1 MTRTGPLP
9 PWLRW
14 IWPRAFR
21 HRLLAG
27 MVLSL
32 ALAMVLFVTHVT
44 LRQRTDLLRQSE
56 DRARVLT
63 RALAASNLSELLESD
78 IQGMQDLLQPLAA
91 YPDLRYAM
99 ILTPDGRVLAHTDPA
114 LVGQYLADGAS
125 RAFLTGPAR
134 PITLLR
140 TDRLIDVGT
149 PVLAQGKVVGWVRVG
164 LGQEAMA
171 ASLRGIVR
179 DGAIF
184 TALALVLGAL
194 ASLLVSRGL
203 SGGLDRLVAL
213 ARETDPNR
221 RSIPSRRDEL
231 SELGRAFDR
240 LTRELEYRVRD
251 LQSRERF
258 LHDLMEH
265 LTVAVLAHRPEGTL
279 EYGNP
284 AALALL
290 GLSLE
295 QIQGRTLPDL
305 VSSLFQEDGQPLTA
319 AEFPV
324 AQVMGDRQPIRGRVI
339 GFRKEAGTP
348 PRWTLMD
355 VFPEP
360 SVDGGV
366 SRILVAMFD
375 ITERQE
381 AKNRLRQTLAELED
395 LYQNAPCGYH
405 SLGPDG
411 TILRINATELRWLG
425 YSREELVGKKSF
437 ADLMAPT
444 SRHLFLEQFP
454 EFRRQ
459 GWVQDLEFDLVRK
472 DGTLLSV
479 LLNATAIKGPD
490 GAYLYSRSTVTDV
503 TQRLKAERALR
514 ASQASLADA
523 QRIAHLGNW
532 DLNLTQNTLTWS
544 EEIYRIF
551 ELDPAAFGASYEAF
565 LEAIHPED
573 RERVDQ
579 AYQASL
585 EDRRPYDIVHRLL
598 LPDGRV
604 KHVHERCETH
614 FDASGRPLRSVGT
627 VQDISE
633 QEQAEQERR
642 RLEAEVNHFQRLDS
656 LGNLAGGV
664 AHDMNNILAV
674 ILSLSELQLERLS
687 APDPAARAFELVR
700 NACTRGA
707 DLVRRLTQ
715 FARKQMEKAEALDM
729 NLLVREQR
737 DILERTTLRKAEWA
751 LDLEDPLPLVMGQA
765 SEISNA
771 IINLCLNAMDAMPRG
786 GRITLRTRSLPG
798 GGVELSVAD
807 NGTGMPPEI
816 LARALDPFFTTKP
829 VGKGTGLGLATV
841 YGTMK
846 AHGGTVEIQS
856 EVGVGTTVHLRFPP
870 AEAVAEEPAESL
882 ARPGALPP
890 LRVLLVDD
898 DESIRLAVA
907 PLLQSL
913 GLAVETAGG
922 GLQALERL
930 QSEPAIELVILD
942 QNMPQLS
949 GLETL
954 ARIREIRP
962 EVPVLLSSGYR
973 EPEQAALPARY
984 ARVAILE
991 KPYTLA
997 ALRRALSRLVSDPP
1011 PR

>member
-1 MTRTGPLP
+1 MTRPGPLP

-27 MVLSL
+27 MILSL
-32 ALAMVLFVTHVT
+32 ATAMVLFVTHVT

-56 DRARVLT
+56 DRARVLA

-99 ILTPDGRVLAHTDPA
+99 ILTPEGRVLAHTDPA

-125 RAFLTGPAR
+125 RAFLAGPVQ
-134 PITLLR
+134 PVTLLR

-171 ASLRGIVR
+171 ASLRGILR

-194 ASLLVSRGL
+194 ASLLVSRRL

-221 RSIPSRRDEL
+221 LSVPSRRDEL

-240 LTRELEYRVRD
+240 LTRELDHRVRD
-251 LQSRERF
+251 LQGRERF

-265 LTVAVLAHRPEGTL
+265 LTVAVLTHRPEGTL

-305 VSSLFQEDGQPLTA
+305 VASLFREDGQPLAA

-324 AQVMGDRQPIRGRVI
+324 AQVMGHRQPIHGRVI
-339 GFRKEAGTP
+339 GFRREADAP

-360 SVDGGV
+360 SGEGGAG
-366 SRILVAMFD
+366 RILVAMFD

-381 AKNRLRQTLAELED
+381 AKNRLNQTLLELED

-411 TILRINATELRWLG
+411 TILRINDTELRWLG
-425 YSREELVGKKSF
+425 YSREEVVGKKTF
-437 ADLMAPT
+437 ADLLAPA
-444 SRHLFLEQFP
+444 SRHLFLEEFP
-454 EFRRQ
+454 GFRRR

-472 DGTLLSV
+472 DGAILSV
-479 LLNATAIKGPD
+479 LLNATAITGPD

-503 TQRLKAERALR
+503 TRRLKAERALR
-514 ASQASLADA
+514 TSQASLADA

-532 DLNLTQNTLTWS
+532 DLDLTQNTLTWS
-544 EEIYRIF
+544 EEIYHIF

-565 LEAIHPED
+565 LEAVHPED

-579 AYQASL
+579 AYRASL

-598 LPDGRV
+598 MPDGRV
-604 KHVHERCETH
+604 KHVHERCETQ

-633 QEQAEQERR
+633 QELAEEERR

-687 APDPAARAFELVR
+687 ESDPAARAFGLVR

-715 FARKQMEKAEALDM
+715 FARKQMEKAEKLDL

-751 LDLEDPLPLVMGQA
+751 LDLEEPIPLVMGQA

-771 IINLCLNAMDAMPRG
+771 IINLCLNALDAMPRG

-798 GGVELSVAD
+798 AGVDLSVAD
-807 NGTGMPPEI
+807 NGTGMSPEI

-870 AEAVAEEPAESL
+870 AEPLPEEP
-882 ARPGALPP
+882 PGPQAPPVALPP

-898 DESIRLAVA
+898 DEFIRLTVA
-907 PLLQSL
+907 PLLQGL
-913 GLAVETAGG
+913 GLTVETAEG

-930 QSEPAIELVILD
+930 PSEPAVELVILD

-954 ARIREIRP
+954 ARIREMRP
-962 EVPVLLSSGYR
+962 DLPVLLSSGYR

-984 ARVAILE
+984 PRVAILE

-997 ALRRALSRLVSDPP
+997 ALRGALSRLLSDPP

>member
-1 MTRTGPLP
+1 MTRTRPLP

-14 IWPRAFR
+14 IRPRAFR
-21 HRLLAG
+21 FRLLVG

-32 ALAMVLFVTHVT
+32 ALAMVLFVAHVT
-44 LRQRTDLLRQSE
+44 LQQRTDLLQQSE
-56 DRARVLT
+56 DRARVLA
-63 RALAASNLSELLESD
+63 RALAVSNFSEVLESD
-78 IQGMQDLLQPLAA
+78 IQGMQDLLQPVAA

-99 ILTPDGRVLAHTDPA
+99 ILSPEGRVLAHTDTS

-125 RAFLTGPAR
+125 RAFLAGPAR
-134 PITLLR
+134 PVTLLR

-149 PVLAQGKVVGWVRVG
+149 PILAQGRVVGWVRVG

-171 ASLRGIVR
+171 ASLRGIMR
-179 DGAIF
+179 DGAVF
-184 TALALVLGAL
+184 TALALVLGAVVSYL
-194 ASLLVSRGL
+194 ASRRL

-240 LTRELEYRVRD
+240 LTRELEHRVRD

-265 LTVAVLAHRPEGTL
+265 LTVAVLTHGTQGTL
-279 EYGNP
+279 EYANP

-290 GLSLE
+290 GRSLD

-305 VSSLFQEDGQPLTA
+305 VESLFWEDGQPLA
-319 AEFPV
+319 ADEYPV
-324 AQVMGDRQPIRGRVI
+324 AQVMGDRQPIHGRVV
-339 GFRKEAGTP
+339 GFRKEAGAP

-360 SVDGGV
+360 SGEGGAG
-366 SRILVAMFD
+366 RILVAMFD

-381 AKNRLRQTLAELED
+381 AKNRLRQTLADLED

-411 TILRINATELRWLG
+411 TILRINDTELRWLG
-425 YSREELVGKKSF
+425 YSREEVVGKKTF
-437 ADLMAPT
+437 ADLMAPA
-444 SRHLFLEQFP
+444 SRHMFLEQFP
-454 EFRRQ
+454 GFRSR
-459 GWVQDLEFDLVRK
+459 GWVQDLEFDLIRK

-479 LLNATAIKGPD
+479 LLNATAIQGPD

-532 DLNLTQNTLTWS
+532 DLDLTRNALTWS
-544 EEIYRIF
+544 KEIYRIF
-551 ELDPAAFGASYEAF
+551 ERDPAAFGASYEAF
-565 LEAIHPED
+565 LEAVHPED

-579 AYQASL
+579 AYRASL
-585 EDRRPYDIVHRLL
+585 ADRRPYDIIHRLL
-598 LPDGRV
+598 MPDGRI

-614 FDASGRPLRSVGT
+614 FDAGGRPLRSVGT
-627 VQDISE
+627 VQDITE
-633 QEQAEQERR
+633 QELAEQERR

-687 APDPAARAFELVR
+687 EPDPAARAFELVR

-715 FARKQMEKAEALDM
+715 FARKQMEKAEALDL

-751 LDLEDPLPLVMGQA
+751 LDLEEPLPLVMGQA

-771 IINLCLNAMDAMPRG
+771 VINLCLNALDAMPRG

-798 GGVELSVAD
+798 AGVDLSVAD

-856 EVGVGTTVHLRFPP
+856 EVGEGTTVHLRFPP
-870 AEAVAEEPAESL
+870 AGAVQEEAIGPQPPA
-882 ARPGALPP
+882 GALPP

-898 DESIRLAVA
+898 DELIRLTVP
-907 PLLQSL
+907 PLLEGL
-913 GLAVETAGG
+913 GLTVETAEG
-922 GLQALERL
+922 GLQALARL
-930 QSEPAIELVILD
+930 PSEPAVELIILD

-954 ARIREIRP
+954 ARIRETRP
-962 EVPVLLSSGYR
+962 DLPVLLSSGYR
-973 EPEQAALPARY
+973 EPDSAALPAPPP
-984 ARVAILE
+984 RVAILE
-991 KPYTLA
+991 KPYTLE
-997 ALRRALSRLVSDPP
+997 ALRRALSRLLSDAPQ
-1011 PR
+1011 R